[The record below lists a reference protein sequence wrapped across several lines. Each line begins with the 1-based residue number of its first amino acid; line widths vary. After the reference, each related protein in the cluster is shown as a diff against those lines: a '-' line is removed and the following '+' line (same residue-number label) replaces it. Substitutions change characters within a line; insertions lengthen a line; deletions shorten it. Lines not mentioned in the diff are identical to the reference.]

1 MHEAGLAATI
11 VAELR
16 EGRLAGQVARPRLV
30 VRGGHD
36 DPADFD
42 ASLRLHLALAG
53 PDLSDPLLEIV
64 HLPVD
69 RLCGGCGRRFD
80 AVGPLATCPSCGGA
94 ALPSS
99 APEDVELVWDDRT
112 AD

>member
-11 VAELR
+11 AIEL
-16 EGRLAGQVARPRLV
+16 LAGRRSGQTGEARLI

-36 DPADFD
+36 EPEDFD
-42 ASLRLHLALAG
+42 ASLRLHLALAA
-53 PDLSDPLLEIV
+53 PDLSSPLLEIV

-69 RLCGGCGRRFD
+69 RLCSGCGAPFRAARPR
-80 AVGPLATCPSCGGA
+80 ALCPACGCA
-94 ALPSS
+94 ALPSTM
-99 APEDVELVWDDRT
+99 PEEVELEWDSRA